1 MFVVEIPFG
10 VQESH
15 EDPAR
20 ENGLILITE
29 IEGNN
34 QGMWIYGLIK
44 KKPIFTLLQYYII
57 LVAWFVAELTSEM
70 DEDFHDG
77 NKENSMH
84 SEIVENSLS
93 MRIDG
98 IYF

>member
-44 KKPIFTLLQYYII
+44 NNPNFYII
-57 LVAWFVAELTSEM
+57 TILYHLGSMICCRT
-70 DEDFHDG
+70 DFG
-77 NKENSMH
+77 NGWGFSWRK
-84 SEIVENSLS
+84 
-93 MRIDG
+93 
-98 IYF
+98 